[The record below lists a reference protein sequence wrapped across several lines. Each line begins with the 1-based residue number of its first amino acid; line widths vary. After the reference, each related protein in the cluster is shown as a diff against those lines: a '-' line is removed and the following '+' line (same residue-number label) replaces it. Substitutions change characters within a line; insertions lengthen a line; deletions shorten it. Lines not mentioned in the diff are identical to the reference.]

1 MDLSPRAEEGLRA
14 SIDTDLPPAALA
26 RLARVDALL
35 RSAARSDPRPHAS
48 YGRPELDEQIVAVL
62 LGRVA
67 ALLDDGVPSHCPLE
81 CERHHAYRGR

>member
-48 YGRPELDEQIVAVL
+48 YGRPELDEHVAVL

-67 ALLDDGVPSHCPLE
+67 ALLDDGVPSQCPLE